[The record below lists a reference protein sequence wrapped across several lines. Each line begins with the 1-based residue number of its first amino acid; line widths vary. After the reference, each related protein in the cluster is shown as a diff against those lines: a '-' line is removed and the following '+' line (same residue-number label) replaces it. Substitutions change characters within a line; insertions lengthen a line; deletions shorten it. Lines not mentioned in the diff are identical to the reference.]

1 MSFPVDYTT
10 TIDGVTIKCSKT
22 FDQLG
27 TITAEDLREYA
38 IAGIYDIGVCRAGMS
53 CETLGNSDKVKANTP
68 VEYVG
73 ASWDDVRV
81 NFNDGTYN
89 PAITAPHY
97 GFTILVYG
105 LEGQNVRS
113 TTSNSRLVLDVPV
126 QSIYA
131 NMPALTTSTI
141 TKQNDADLSDEA
153 SITVYDTDSSGVIKT
168 IANDN
173 NTQIHAMNV
182 FVYDDT
188 NFFIFPASYTGGFS
202 FIHTTYIWGGNF
214 SSASGSLSGTHSIQP
229 YYATTYDSQTA
240 IYANMCDTS
249 NQAGMSLT
257 SFDWTKAIVAIFDT
271 PEPEKEQSGAYM
283 VLTYTGMYGYPQFV
297 GYLTFYAKSE
307 RQCYLGFANTA
318 LKFKANNT
326 MYKPVIENGVV
337 IDYTDDMDD
346 PSEFDDIETV
356 TGNNVPITPPSPPTP
371 EDEDD
376 YADMGIGT
384 GGNVGG
390 LTSYAIMSISDL
402 ADLIADFNTGLQTG
416 QSVVN
421 NFVCCYKLGPLSSFL
436 CTTGAH
442 NIIMSAYSTTGNN
455 FVSTRA
461 DYAVISSQKS
471 SVLLGTITVPRK
483 TNTFYDFAPYSTYEL
498 FIPCCGWVPLPDS
511 VAGRDIQVYLVFDL
525 ASCVCKGIVRSS
537 GAADGTTIAEISGV
551 IGSSVPFYVNDSGL
565 ARASLVTGVTQTLSN
580 IAMGAVGAASG
591 NTGLAVMG
599 LGNAVQSA
607 QQTAISGNTNYT
619 AVRGG
624 NGDMSAY
631 ANGEYCTIKITHPVI
646 DKVVETSMF
655 GHSVGYLCEEVGQLS
670 NFHGFTVCAN
680 PHVHINATSAERD
693 EITQLLEQGVILP

>member
-27 TITAEDLREYA
+27 TITADDLREYA
-38 IAGIYDIGVCRAGMS
+38 IAGIYDIAVGRAGIS
-53 CETLGNSDKVKANTP
+53 KSAYLNGQSDVETNTP
-68 VEYVG
+68 IVYRNSTG
-73 ASWDDVRV
+73 GDVWV
-81 NFNDGTYN
+81 NYGDGTYN
-89 PAITAPHY
+89 PPYSIPHY
-97 GFTILVYG
+97 GFSILVYG
-105 LEGQNVRS
+105 SEGQCIKS
-113 TTSNSRLVLDVPV
+113 TTNNTRLVLDINI
-126 QSIYA
+126 QKIYA
-131 NMPALTTSTI
+131 DIAAFSDNTITAVRDEGISSVPSITYKTSSRGSIKTVDNNSTI
-141 TKQNDADLSDEA
+141 SNLNCMD
-153 SITVYDTDSSGVIKT
+153 
-168 IANDN
+168 
-173 NTQIHAMNV
+173 V
-182 FVYDDT
+182 FIYDDT
-188 NFFIFPASYTGGFS
+188 NFFIFPSSYVQGVP
-202 FIHTTYIWGGNF
+202 FINTTYNFHGNTGN
-214 SSASGSLSGTHSIQP
+214 ASGQVFNSAAVVP
-229 YYATTYDSQTA
+229 YYATTYEGQSA
-240 IYANMCDTS
+240 IYAAMSNDTDIL
-249 NQAGMSLT
+249 GTSLESIDFAN
-257 SFDWTKAIVAIFDT
+257 SFVCILDT
-271 PEPEKEQSGAYM
+271 GDQEKEQTNAYVVITYSGVWDFNGSVNY
-283 VLTYTGMYGYPQFV
+283 YPKD
-297 GYLTFYAKSE
+297 GE
-307 RQCYLGFANTA
+307 RQALLGCANSSI
-318 LKFKANNT
+318 KFKVDGT
-326 MYKPVIENGVV
+326 LYKPVIENGVV
-337 IDYTDDMDD
+337 VDYTDDMDD

-356 TGNNVPITPPSPPTP
+356 TGNNVPITPPTPPTP
-371 EDEDD
+371 EDEDNYD
-376 YADMGIGT
+376 DMGIGT

-402 ADLIADFNTGLQTG
+402 ADLIADFNTRLETG

-455 FVSTRA
+455 FVSQRA
-461 DYAVISSQKS
+461 DYAVVSSQKN

-483 TNTFYDFAPYSTYEL
+483 TNTFYDFAPYTTYEL

-580 IAMGAVGAASG
+580 IGMGAVGAASG

>member
-10 TIDGVTIKCSKT
+10 TVDGVTIKCSKP

-27 TITAEDLREYA
+27 SITVDDLREYA
-38 IAGIYDIGVCRAGMS
+38 IAGIYDIAVGRAGLS
-53 CETLGNSDKVKANTP
+53 CETLSGSAKIKANTP
-68 VEYVG
+68 IEYTGV
-73 ASWDDVRV
+73 SWDDVRV
-81 NFNDGTYN
+81 NFNDGSYN
-89 PAITAPHY
+89 PAVNTPHY
-97 GFTILVYG
+97 GFSILVYG
-105 LEGQNVRS
+105 TQGQNIRS
-113 TTSNSRLVLDVPV
+113 TTDNSRLVLDVPI
-126 QSIYA
+126 QDIYCD
-131 NMPALTTSTI
+131 MPALTSSII
-141 TKQNDADLSDEA
+141 TKQNDGDMSDED
-153 SITVYDTDSSGVIKT
+153 SITVYDTNSSGAIKT
-168 IANDN
+168 VANDS
-173 NTQIHAMNV
+173 NTLLHVMAV
-182 FVYDDT
+182 FIYNEN
-188 NFFIFPASYTGGFS
+188 NFFIVPSSFMGGYS
-202 FIHTTYIWGGNF
+202 FIHTTYIWGGNY
-214 SSASGSLSGTHSIQP
+214 SSAGGALSGTYWIQP
-229 YYATTYDSQTA
+229 YYAEQYDSQTGL
-240 IYANMCDTS
+240 YANMANDMIL
-249 NQAGMSLT
+249 AGKIISSL
-257 SFDWTKAIVAIFDT
+257 DWTKAIVVIFDT
-271 PEPEKEQSGAYM
+271 GEQEKEQTDSYV
-283 VLTYTGMYGYPQFV
+283 VLQYTGMYGSPNFT
-297 GYLTFYAKSE
+297 GYITFYPKTE
-307 RQCYLGFANTA
+307 RQSYLGFANSS
-318 LKFKANNT
+318 LKFKYNNI
-326 MYKPVIENGVV
+326 MYKPVIEQGVV
-337 IDYTDDMDD
+337 VDYTDDMDD

-356 TGNNVPITPPSPPTP
+356 TGNNVPIAPPTPPKP

-390 LTSYAIMSISDL
+390 LTSYAIMSINDL
-402 ADLIADFNTGLQTG
+402 ADLIADFNTRLETG

-436 CTTGAH
+436 CSTRAH

-471 SVLLGTITVPRK
+471 NVLLGTFTVPRK

-580 IAMGAVGAASG
+580 IAMGAVGATSG

-631 ANGEYCTIKITHPVI
+631 ANGEYCTLKITHPVI
-646 DKVVETSMF
+646 DKVVESSMF
-655 GHSVGYLCEEVGQLS
+655 GHSVGYLCEEVGILS
-670 NFHGFTVCAN
+670 SFHGFTVCSN
-680 PHVHINATSAERD
+680 PHVHISATSTEKE
-693 EITQLLEQGVILP
+693 EIKRLLEEGVILP